1 MVLYTLEAGD
11 CLFCVQFIEVPE
23 IYGNVC
29 GDKNCFSLKVTK
41 IPRRAEKA
49 RKFLKDSAFSQ
60 SKSDKIAGMGRES
73 VRILEKTVLFLSL
86 KVTKILGKAEKAWK
100 FLKDKA
106 FSQSKCDQ
114 NSDKGRENMK
124 EGKEHGI
131 DIYS

>member
-1 MVLYTLEAGD
+1 MLYTLEAGD
-11 CLFCVQFIEVPE
+11 CLFCIQFIEVPE

-41 IPRRAEKA
+41 IPRKAEKA
-49 RKFLKDSAFSQ
+49 RKFLKDRAFYQ
-60 SKSDKIAGMGRES
+60 SKCDKNSEKGRENM
-73 VRILEKTVLFLSL
+73 RILEKTVLFLSL
-86 KVTKILGKAEKAWK
+86 KVTKILGKAEKAWN

-114 NSDKGRENMK
+114 NSEKGRENMK

>member
-49 RKFLKDSAFSQ
+49 RKFLKDRAFYQ
-60 SKSDKIAGMGRES
+60 SKCDKNSYKGRENM
-73 VRILEKTVLFLSL
+73 RILEKTVLFLSL
-86 KVTKILGKAEKAWK
+86 KVTKILGKAEKTWN

-106 FSQSKCDQ
+106 FYQSKCDK

>member
-1 MVLYTLEAGD
+1 MLYTLEAGD
-11 CLFCVQFIEVPE
+11 CLSCVQFIEVLE

-49 RKFLKDSAFSQ
+49 RKFLKDRAFYQ
-60 SKSDKIAGMGRES
+60 SKCDKNYEKGRENM
-73 VRILEKTVLFLSL
+73 RILEKTVLFLSL
-86 KVTKILGKAEKAWK
+86 KVTKTLGKAEKARK
-100 FLKDKA
+100 FLKDRA